1 MFAGNNQLDN
11 LITFLDFN
19 KGQSDGKVEEIMPIL
34 PINENLQLWMDCK

>member
-19 KGQSDGKVEEIMPIL
+19 KGNQTEKLKKLCQYYQLMK
-34 PINENLQLWMDCK
+34 NLQLLDGL